1 LDNRSNR
8 GGTVQFRRDQHFSSK
23 AAFFDRPDGG
33 KRITQCVTSVC
44 VPTVILEVTKVLVRT
59 MVENIRVLFVDD
71 EPTLRVIWP
80 AILTGEG
87 FQVSVASTVPEALRL
102 ITSEKYD
109 VLIADLNIGQPG
121 DGFTV
126 TSAMRRVQPNV
137 LTIILT
143 GYPAFQAALRA
154 IHDQVDDFVI
164 KGTDASQVIKA
175 IRENL
180 ARNRKRKLIFTERLP
195 QFIARK
201 KEEIVEA
208 WYQAVEKDP
217 EIQQIKL
224 RRIERID
231 HLPQVLDE
239 LIEPLGNQ
247 DPNGL
252 QASRDSAAKHG
263 ATRRKQGYSLS
274 MLLEETR
281 LLHHVIAQCT
291 QQHLQSIDIS
301 NLIPDLIEMD
311 DRLHRLLKH
320 SLKTFLKSS
329 GMPDSA

>member
-1 LDNRSNR
+1 MA
-8 GGTVQFRRDQHFSSK
+8 Q
-23 AAFFDRPDGG
+23 
-33 KRITQCVTSVC
+33 
-44 VPTVILEVTKVLVRT
+44 
-59 MVENIRVLFVDD
+59 NIRVLFVDD
-71 EPTLRVIWP
+71 EPALRIVWP
-80 AILTGEG
+80 AILAGEG

-109 VLIADLNIGQPG
+109 VLLADLNIGQPG

-126 TSAMRRVQPNV
+126 TSAMRRVQPDV

-164 KGTDASQVIKA
+164 KGTDAIQVVKA

-180 ARNRKRKLIFTERLP
+180 ARDRKRNVIFTERLP
-195 QFIARK
+195 QFIARN
-201 KEEIVEA
+201 KEDIVEA
-208 WYQAVEKDP
+208 WYEAVEKDP

-247 DPNGL
+247 GPGGL

-311 DRLHRLLKH
+311 DRLHRLLKD
-320 SLKTFLKSS
+320 SLETFLKPS
-329 GMPDSA
+329 GMPDAA

>member
-1 LDNRSNR
+1 
-8 GGTVQFRRDQHFSSK
+8 VAQ
-23 AAFFDRPDGG
+23 
-33 KRITQCVTSVC
+33 
-44 VPTVILEVTKVLVRT
+44 
-59 MVENIRVLFVDD
+59 NIRVLFVDD
-71 EPTLRVIWP
+71 EPALRIVWP
-80 AILTGEG
+80 AILAGEG
-87 FQVSVASTVPEALRL
+87 FQVSVASTVPEALKL

-109 VLIADLNIGQPG
+109 VLLADLNIGQPG

-126 TSAMRRVQPNV
+126 TSAMRRVQPDV

-164 KGTDASQVIKA
+164 KGTDAIQVVKA

-180 ARNRKRKLIFTERLP
+180 ARDRKRNVIFTERLP
-195 QFIARK
+195 QFIARN
-201 KEEIVEA
+201 KEDIVEA
-208 WYQAVEKDP
+208 WYEAVEKDP

-239 LIEPLGNQ
+239 LIAPLGNQ
-247 DPNGL
+247 GPDGL

-311 DRLHRLLKH
+311 DRLHRLLKD
-320 SLKTFLKSS
+320 SLETFLKPN
-329 GMPDSA
+329 GMPDAA

>member
-1 LDNRSNR
+1 
-8 GGTVQFRRDQHFSSK
+8 
-23 AAFFDRPDGG
+23 
-33 KRITQCVTSVC
+33 
-44 VPTVILEVTKVLVRT
+44 

-137 LTIILT
+137 LTIIWT

-164 KGTDASQVIKA
+164 KGTDASQVVKA

-180 ARNRKRKLIFTERLP
+180 ARDRKRKIIFTERLP
-195 QFIARK
+195 QFIARN
-201 KEEIVEA
+201 KEDIVEA

-217 EIQQIKL
+217 EIKQIKL

-239 LIEPLGNQ
+239 LIEPRDQ

-252 QASRDSAAKHG
+252 QASRASAVKHG
-263 ATRRKQGYSLS
+263 ATRRTQGYSLS

-291 QQHLQSIDIS
+291 QQHLQNIDIS

-320 SLKTFLKSS
+320 SLETFLQP
-329 GMPDSA
+329 GGLPDAA